1 MRTSIILSFCIL
13 FSFIYVNINAQ
24 TEQTKQ
30 EENYVPKRFVIG
42 TDPGFIEEDMQA
54 AFDRN
59 LDSLMNTW
67 YVQEAINTDSILYIA
82 QGEPN
87 YIPVYGDSI
96 HIERI
101 SRMQCP
107 FQLTYND
114 IVRGFI
120 DVYTKKRR
128 SQMEVMLG
136 VSEYYFPIIEEIFDY
151 YCLPLELKYLV
162 VIESAFHPKAVSRAG
177 ATGLWQIMLS
187 TGKQYKLEIS
197 TFVDERR
204 DPVKSTYAAAAFL
217 RDLYAVYGDWTLAM
231 AAYNCGP
238 GNVNK
243 AIKRAGGKTDYWD
256 IYPYLPK
263 ETRGYVPAFI
273 AVMYAFHHHKD
284 HNLSPR
290 YANMPVLNDSVMINK
305 EMHLQQVAEV
315 LNIPLE
321 RLEDMNPQYRK
332 NVIPGLSGL
341 YPLRLPS
348 QYATKFI
355 ELEDSIALYKKDIYL
370 SHSYK
375 TKIPAEAK
383 KVAVNIPPGSSIT
396 HVVQKGETWGG
407 IAAMYKVKLSD
418 LKDWNG
424 INSNIIQIGQKLKV
438 YNKS

>member
-1 MRTSIILSFCIL
+1 MRNLILLTGCFL
-13 FSFIYVNINAQ
+13 FSFVCVHINAQ
-24 TEQTKQ
+24 TEQAEQ
-30 EENYVPKRFVIG
+30 EEGFVPKRFVINP
-42 TDPGFIEEDMQA
+42 DPGFLEEDMQA

-67 YVQEAINTDSILYIA
+67 YVQEAVNTDSILYIS
-82 QGEPN
+82 QSEPN

-96 HIERI
+96 YIERI

-107 FQLTYND
+107 FQLTYNN
-114 IVRGFI
+114 IVRDYI
-120 DVYTKKRR
+120 DVYTKRR
-128 SQMEVMLG
+128 RAQMEVMLG

-177 ATGLWQIMLS
+177 ATGLWQIMLP
-187 TGKQYKLEIS
+187 TGKMYKLEIS

-217 RDLYAVYGDWTLAM
+217 RDLYAVYGDWTLAI

-243 AIKRAGGKTDYWD
+243 AIKRAGGKIDYWD

-273 AVMYAFHHHKD
+273 AVMYSFNHHKE
-284 HNLSPR
+284 HNLSPK
-290 YANMPVLNDSVMINK
+290 YANIPVLTDSVMINK
-305 EMHLQQVAEV
+305 EIHLQQVSEV
-315 LNIPLE
+315 LDIPLE
-321 RLEDMNPQYRK
+321 KLENMNPQYRK
-332 NVIPGLSGL
+332 NVIPGLSGS

-355 ELEDSIALYKKDIYL
+355 ELEDSIASYKKDIYL

-375 TKIPAEAK
+375 TKTPAEAQ
-383 KVAVNIPPGSSIT
+383 KVNVKIPPGSSVT
-396 HVVQKGETWGG
+396 HVVRKGETLGG

-418 LKDWNG
+418 LKAWNG
-424 INSNIIQIGQKLKV
+424 INNNLIQIGQKLKV